1 MDRREFLQLMG
12 AASAGAVLAKSG
24 ALRSMGL
31 SRSGDSTSTSLPNPN
46 TSTQPIVVGK
56 GSTPITMWVQLFGP
70 AVIWFHTAASNY
82 ASKNPDVTI
91 TVLPVPYTSLQ
102 SKILP
107 SIAAGTE
114 ADIMFA
120 YNDWFF
126 SNDVTELFLN
136 LSKYMGGAKTLDAI
150 AYPSALSAVALPA
163 GQAYYV
169 PDLAGIRGAS
179 LTVNAT
185 QFEKKGINY
194 LNLATWDDVISAA
207 KELTEFKGSTMV
219 RSGLSP
225 ITGLANLAM
234 LQSWVWQ
241 LGGEFYNT
249 ETGKWNFS
257 TAEGKAAAQALYDL
271 YWTDKVASFDLA
283 NINNETTQFQ
293 RGLVSS
299 NLNGMWQISSIEETV
314 PGFSA
319 DAIVTPLL
327 TGHTASVWD
336 PDAISVIT
344 LSKALES
351 DQSKLQ
357 HCVGLLEELTSASST
372 LSVFGSYS
380 GATALKS
387 VYASPDL
394 AKERFGKVVARIGPT
409 VWKLGRYN
417 RDHVSNKMP
426 AVTELTLGLQKQ
438 TSLTSALASVDTY
451 LNQQESEARQRLGL
465 HT

>member
-207 KELTEFKGSTMV
+207 KELTEFKGSTMT

-283 NINNETTQFQ
+283 NYQQ
-293 RGLVSS
+293 RDHPVPARPGVVQPQRDVADQLHRRDRPGLF
-299 NLNGMWQISSIEETV
+299 GRRDR
-314 PGFSA
+314 
-319 DAIVTPLL
+319 DA
-327 TGHTASVWD
+327 
-336 PDAISVIT
+336 
-344 LSKALES
+344 LSDRA
-351 DQSKLQ
+351 
-357 HCVGLLEELTSASST
+357 H
-372 LSVFGSYS
+372 
-380 GATALKS
+380 
-387 VYASPDL
+387 
-394 AKERFGKVVARIGPT
+394 RFGLGPRRD
-409 VWKLGRYN
+409 LGY
-417 RDHVSNKMP
+417 H
-426 AVTELTLGLQKQ
+426 AVKGAGVGPDPNCSTAWACWR
-438 TSLTSALASVDTY
+438 S
-451 LNQQESEARQRLGL
+451 
-465 HT
+465 